1 MQKLHVIRVHRG
13 ETNNIKHAAVF
24 LLKITETETEA

>member
-24 LLKITETETEA
+24 FAKDYRNRN